1 METLNDQFDGA
12 LKKINLSA
20 AKVASAKAAHEEVR
34 AVLEA
39 DPKLKGYDVDTI
51 LIGSYGRDVAIQPG
65 HDVDVFVKLPDFDED
80 PESLYEAVK
89 KPLKAKYGA
98 RLDDTGVHALSIEFG
113 DEFSIDAVGATT
125 DPKSGHWVLP
135 SLDDLGNRT
144 EWEETDPERL
154 GELAEDRNKT
164 PKVGDQGAYK
174 PIVKL
179 IRQIRKHHI
188 GDERPKGLYL
198 EMLTYWAFDAGV
210 TGDTFAELLA
220 STLSRIADQ
229 LESGVVI
236 TDPALEQEFAP
247 APSSAQ
253 LAAAAGVF
261 REQATAAA
269 RALTQELCP
278 AAAAWRKILGEN
290 DNGWVFPLPEGCDA
304 DGNPIKKIES
314 VAALGSNEARGF
326 AGS

>member
-1 METLNDQFDGA
+1 MQTLDAQFDGA

-20 AKVASAKAAHEEVR
+20 AKVAKAKAAHEEVR

-89 KPLKAKYGA
+89 KPLKARYEA
-98 RLDDTGVHALSIEFG
+98 RLDDTGAHALSIKFG
-113 DEFSIDAVGATT
+113 DEFSIDAVGATK

-144 EWEETDPERL
+144 QWEETDPERL
-154 GELAEDRNKT
+154 GDLAEARNKT
-164 PKVGDQGAYK
+164 PQVSGQGAYK

-179 IRQIRKHHI
+179 VRQIRKHHI

-210 TGDTFAELLA
+210 TGDTFAEILA
-220 STLSRIADQ
+220 STLGRIADQ
-229 LESGVVI
+229 LESGDVI
-236 TDPALEQEFAP
+236 TDPALEREFAP

-253 LAAAAGVF
+253 LAAAAVVF
-261 REQATAAA
+261 REQATAAVK
-269 RALTQELCP
+269 ALTQELCP
-278 AAAAWRKILGEN
+278 AAATWRKILGEN
-290 DNGWVFPLPEGCDA
+290 GNGWVFPLPEGCDA